1 MPPRRS
7 NRVGEFAAVVVAYVA
22 AVAAAFAPPSPT
34 GRPLVDALL
43 VALSVGI
50 VTWAGASAPWWAL
63 VVASGVAIVSAA
75 DLLLGAIAFVAF
87 LIALCIG
94 VQRRNL
100 PEWRAASVGISLN
113 VLAWSHLDGFFG
125 LTAILGIATTV
136 FVFVFGIRRRPRR
149 IRRVAWIGAVGVA
162 VVAVLAG
169 AGFGLS
175 ASQARAE
182 LRQGRDAAEDG
193 IDLLSDGQF
202 AEAAEMFES
211 ASASLHRAEDR
222 LGSPFAAASS
232 AVPVVAQHRAAA
244 VELTSA
250 GADATGRIAEAL
262 RQIDLQQL
270 HVQGGTID
278 LAAIAALGQP
288 FADVDGALDELS
300 VAVARSRSPWLLPQL
315 GDELDT
321 LATRIADNAPKLQ
334 NARDAVALAPQMLGG
349 DGPRTYLVLFTSP
362 AEARGLGGF
371 TGNYAQLTIDHGQIA
386 MTAFG
391 RVSDLETQATAKAV
405 RIADQNEFLAD
416 YGRFGFDLDGHG
428 LVGNATFRNLTMTP
442 NFPSVGHI
450 AADVYEQVTG
460 TAVDGVIVMDPYVI
474 QTLLSYTDGITLTT
488 VPVELTSK
496 NAAAFILKDQYAIA
510 QDNPTRID
518 ALDEAAQKTVAALLA
533 GLLPDPAQLGR
544 DLGPLATERRL
555 LMWSKYPAEQ
565 DLLRRTG
572 LLGAIP
578 AAAGADGWSFTVN
591 NAGASKI
598 DTYLERR
605 ADYRSTTDPKTGETM
620 GVLRVQLTNTA
631 PASGLPD
638 YVIGNAVDRPVGTSR
653 MYVSFYSPLAL
664 QRATFQGQPVAL
676 SPGQEAGW
684 NVYSQYVE
692 LPAGTTATFE
702 LHVAG
707 RLEHP
712 DQLVT
717 WTQPLALPLEQLG

>member
-43 VALSVGI
+43 VALAVGV

-63 VVASGVAIVSAA
+63 VVASGAAIVSSA

-87 LIALCIG
+87 LIALYIG

-100 PEWRAASVGISLN
+100 PEWRAASAGISLN
-113 VLAWSHLDGFFG
+113 VLAWSHLNGFFG
-125 LTAILGIATTV
+125 LTAIVGIATAL
-136 FVFVFGIRRRPRR
+136 FVFVLGIRRRPRR
-149 IRRVAWIGAVGVA
+149 IRRVAWIGAGSVA
-162 VVAVLAG
+162 VVALFAA

-202 AEAAEMFES
+202 AQAADRFES
-211 ASASLHRAEDR
+211 ASASLQRAKDQ
-222 LGSPFAAASS
+222 LGSPLAAASS
-232 AVPVVAQHRAAA
+232 AVPIVAQHRAAA
-244 VELTSA
+244 LELSNA
-250 GADATGRIAEAL
+250 GADATARIAAAL
-262 RQIDLQQL
+262 REIDPQQL
-270 HVQGGTID
+270 RVQRGTID

-288 FADVDGALDELS
+288 FADVDGALRELS
-300 VAVARSRSPWLLPQL
+300 LAVARSRSPWLLPQL
-315 GDELDT
+315 DDELDT
-321 LATRIADNAPKLQ
+321 LSTRIADNAPKLQ
-334 NARDAVALAPQMLGG
+334 NAREAVALAPQMLGG
-349 DGPRTYLVLFTSP
+349 DAPRTYLVLFTSP

-371 TGNYAQLTIDHGQIA
+371 TGNYAQLTIDHGHIA
-386 MTAFG
+386 MSGFG
-391 RVSDLETQATAKAV
+391 RVSELESRANAKGV
-405 RIADQNEFLAD
+405 RIADQAEFLAD

-428 LVGNATFRNLTMTP
+428 RVGEAAFRNLTMTP

-488 VPVELTSK
+488 VPVKLTSK

-533 GLLPDPAQLGR
+533 GALPDPAQLGR
-544 DLGPLATERRL
+544 DLGELATERRL
-555 LMWSKYPAEQ
+555 LVWTKDPAEQ
-565 DLLRRTG
+565 DLLRHTG
-572 LLGAIP
+572 LIGAIP
-578 AAAGADGWSFTVN
+578 PAAGADGWSFTVN

-598 DTYLERR
+598 DTYLQRK
-605 ADYRSTTDPKTGETM
+605 ASYRSTTDPKTGETT

-638 YVIGNAVDRPVGTSR
+638 YVIGNAVDLPVGTSR
-653 MYVSFYSPLAL
+653 LYVSFYSPMEL
-664 QRATFQGQPVAL
+664 QQATFQGQPVTL
-676 SPGQEAGW
+676 SPGHEAGW
-684 NVYSQYVE
+684 NVYSQYIE

-702 LHVAG
+702 LHVTG

-717 WTQPLALPLEQLG
+717 WTQPLALPLERLG